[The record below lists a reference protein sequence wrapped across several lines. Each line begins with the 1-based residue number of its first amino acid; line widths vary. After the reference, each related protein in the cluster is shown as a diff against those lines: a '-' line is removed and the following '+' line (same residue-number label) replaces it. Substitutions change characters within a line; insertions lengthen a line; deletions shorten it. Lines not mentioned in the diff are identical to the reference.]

1 MLSTIRT
8 EKEYKAVMTTI
19 ESLLEKATTKGGFH
33 KLGKDEATLLAKL
46 SQLAE
51 NYEDKILK
59 LMPIQPKTLQQAIEF
74 KMAELGMN
82 QSKLAKELGIG
93 ASKLSQIL
101 SGKREPDVDFLKAAH
116 QKLHIDAAFL
126 LTHA

>member
-1 MLSTIRT
+1 MINRIKT
-8 EKEYKAVMTTI
+8 EKEYQAVMKTI
-19 ESLLEKATTKGGFH
+19 ESLLEKATSKGGFH
-33 KLGKDEATLLAKL
+33 NLEKDESTMLSKL

-51 NYEDKILK
+51 NYEDNVLV
-59 LMPIQPKTLQQAIEF
+59 LMPLQPKTLQQAIEF

-82 QSKLAKELGIG
+82 QAKLAKELGIG
-93 ASKLSQIL
+93 APKLSQIL

-126 LTHA
+126 LTHV